1 MGRKTLQLKNYTVS
15 DIKAFIKSE
24 DKYRIGMRLSA
35 ICQLANGVSS
45 RQLEELYNTSFKQ
58 ICNWA
63 NRFDKDGVEGLRDKS
78 KSGRIAKLSVVQK
91 EQLKEI
97 LQNKTPE
104 NYGYNTATW
113 SGAIVRELIRVSW
126 GVEYQKAQIYNILR
140 ELGFTFQ
147 RAKGVYPE
155 ANKKLQEEFAQTIK
169 KTSNRT

>member
-1 MGRKTLQLKNYTVS
+1 MGRKTLQLKNYTVL
-15 DIKAFIKSE
+15 DIKALIKSE

-35 ICQLANGVSS
+35 ICQLANGVAS